1 MKIKILSSASQDL
14 MNGFR
19 FYEKQS
25 DGIGIYFLDSIFSDI
40 DSLSRFTIVLKTRLC
55 LFTLYL
61 IAAEILPGPENN

>member
-14 MNGFR
+14 MNGFW

-25 DGIGIYFLDSIFSDI
+25 EGIGIYFLDSIFSDI
-40 DSLSRFTIVLKTRLC
+40 DSLSQFTIVLKTRLC

-61 IAAEILPGPENN
+61 IAAEILPGSENN